1 MVNILNFKSHE
12 QGASAEESSGSPSLM
27 WIDTSQ
33 HLQVAAQ
40 LKTDWQ
46 KVRFSSLAHLGFP
59 SVSKLI
65 SPVQAVVDYLSDI
78 RTSVSRVHRW
88 LSTKGSQWAFK
99 DFISSLWPSS
109 ITWTNIGLLVSL
121 AWQSLFGNIPTAK
134 THSLKFRASAW
145 YSAVQMKT
153 TVVTILIY
161 VDLIISVICISFP
174 LSHPCFS

>member
-1 MVNILNFKSHE
+1 MTLPKIKLYHCNRQTLRYSILSLSSSKGVLFVLSCYFCSSLQVFSVPPSVFSHQVVICQFSQHKPAGLLGFMVNILNFKSHE

-78 RTSVSRVHRW
+78 RTSVSRVHR
-88 LSTKGSQWAFK
+88 
-99 DFISSLWPSS
+99 
-109 ITWTNIGLLVSL
+109 
-121 AWQSLFGNIPTAK
+121 
-134 THSLKFRASAW
+134 
-145 YSAVQMKT
+145 
-153 TVVTILIY
+153 
-161 VDLIISVICISFP
+161 
-174 LSHPCFS
+174 